1 MWQEGRSE
9 TPAFLLYWNCVSPMK
24 AGGASLGWK
33 GNPQKNAFRALP
45 AGSEVALGW
54 LWGGFRVAL
63 GWP

>member
-1 MWQEGRSE
+1 
-9 TPAFLLYWNCVSPMK
+9 MK